1 MKKKLNCILLVDDNP
16 ADNFIHSRVI
26 KNAEIT
32 ENIAVVENGQQA
44 LDYLLNSENIQPD
57 LIFLDI
63 NMPIMDGWEFID
75 EYLKLGLSKEK
86 QIIIAMLTT
95 SFNPSDKERADKRP
109 EILYF
114 ASKPLK
120 TEILLEVARKNF
132 PSIFSE

>member
-1 MKKKLNCILLVDDNP
+1 
-16 ADNFIHSRVI
+16 
-26 KNAEIT
+26 
-32 ENIAVVENGQQA
+32 
-44 LDYLLNSENIQPD
+44 
-57 LIFLDI
+57 
-63 NMPIMDGWEFID
+63 
-75 EYLKLGLSKEK
+75 
-86 QIIIAMLTT
+86 MLTT